1 MVQKIDRQEL
11 QFRFLKAIQGAEY
24 RFIEGLNPFHIL
36 LDGTEYWIYIKNL
49 TSAHFENPDVWR
61 AQLPQRD
68 DFAPIKN
75 PMRLSYCSVTMATTT
90 FMPHGIL
97 FG

>member
-11 QFRFLKAIQGAEY
+11 QVRFLTALKGADY
-24 RFIEGLNPFHIL
+24 RFIEGLNPFRIL

-68 DFAPIKN
+68 DFNPIKESDT
-75 PMRLSYCSVTMATTT
+75 LSCSDTMART
-90 FMPHGIL
+90 MCMLHGTPS
-97 FG
+97 G